1 MTVTEK
7 QAKEFISKIAP
18 IIRVEAKARG
28 YKVASPVIAQACL
41 ESAFG
46 TCALSKYYNYFGLK
60 CGSVW
65 KGASVNMNTKEE
77 YKAGTLTS
85 IKANFRVYG
94 SMEEGVAGYYVFI
107 NFSRYENLKT
117 AATAREYLER
127 IKADGY
133 ATDSNYVK
141 SNMSVVEKYGLTAW
155 DNFTAGTEQ
164 ITAAEID
171 TPQKPDYAVGK
182 TYKLQDNMYVR
193 KAPRGEKKKLSEL
206 TANGQKNAYENG
218 GSAILRKGTA
228 ITCLAAETASDG
240 SVWLKIPSGY
250 VCAKAGEKIY
260 IK

>member
-1 MTVTEK
+1 MAVTEK

-18 IIRVEAKARG
+18 IIRVEAKERG

-107 NFSRYENLKT
+107 NFSRYANLKT

-155 DNFTAGTEQ
+155 DNFTAGTAQ
-164 ITAAEID
+164 ITAAEIA
-171 TPQKPDYAVGK
+171 TPQKQGYTTGK
-182 TYKLQDNMYVR
+182 TYTLQDNMNIR
-193 KAPRGEKKKLSEL
+193 KTPNGERKKLSEL
-206 TANGQKNAYENG
+206 TANGQKNAYESAG
-218 GSAILRKGTA
+218 GAVLRKGTA
-228 ITCLAAETASDG
+228 VTCLGVETEKGGAI
-240 SVWLKIPSGY
+240 WLKIPSGY
-250 VCAKAGEKIY
+250 ICAKAGEKIY